1 MKRTK
6 AEILNGISNIT
17 ESKIINNNTVWY
29 KLKDGTTKIRLHLT
43 DIVTRQ
49 NSGDIILNSGGW
61 KTITTKDRLNSF
73 LQPLG
78 FYISQQNSVWYIKK
92 DGKDTNYIFN
102 DGMIITNNGDIKNT
116 TIKNEKKTEDLKK
129 KVNEY
134 VKNYVNLLVN
144 RKLPQPT
151 NGDCWYCL
159 MKTEDGR
166 TLGDVS
172 SSDHMLNHL
181 KEKYYVPSILA
192 NAVEEFGMSQVNK
205 HTIGYWW
212 KYHDSRLEAW
222 EDYTK
227 KQVTKVLR
235 RYIYR
240 RVGLAS

>member
-6 AEILNGISNIT
+6 KEILNGINNIT
-17 ESKIINNNTVWY
+17 ESKVIDNNTVWY

-43 DIVTRQ
+43 DIITRQ
-49 NSGDIILNSGGW
+49 TNGDIILNSGGW
-61 KTITTKDRLNSF
+61 KTVTTKDRLNSY

-78 FYISQQNSVWYIKK
+78 FYISQRNSVWYIKK
-92 DGKDTNYIFN
+92 DGKDTDYIFN
-102 DGMIITNNGDIKNT
+102 DGMIITNNGGIKNA
-116 TIKNEKKTEDLKK
+116 TIKNEKKTENLKK

-144 RKLPQPT
+144 RKLPLPT

-166 TLGDVS
+166 TLGDIS
-172 SSDHMLNHL
+172 SSDHMFEHL

-192 NAVEEFGMSQVNK
+192 NAAEEFGMSQVSR
-205 HTIGYWW
+205 HIIGYWW
-212 KYHDSRLEAW
+212 KFNNDRYEHY

-227 KQVTKVLR
+227 KQVTKILR